1 MLGSLRAEE
10 MTAEIAET
18 NKFINLKPI
27 KSMKANKKTFVG
39 ILAGLALTTVAAIA
53 IKRATRREEKR
64 LVEMKKQEDQDIKD
78 LGVSPERMR
87 SQVIECE
94 READKNMVK
103 AMFVGIES
111 NPDWDKDVIDID
123 RALSSK
129 SMLHITEDTGNRGIK
144 YLNFLFEI
152 PDLSGTK
159 GYNDPRIGDYYVSMK
174 QLKEYL
180 WSRVVTYCKEPRG
193 YMAVYLAYS
202 YKNPNKKSEK
212 DHSLIS
218 EVLEIPRSVWSK
230 WADEHDGVV
239 EFFNDA
245 EENGILPACQKKHVW
260 EEVCDVLTKDIISKN
275 PDIENL
281 DTISPR
287 PEELRLMYKISFREA
302 ERAGDFGIDVKTAL
316 NCLKYIYEDFSVT
329 RKDSEKGGVRF
340 DNFMFHA
347 PNDEGTFDSLTR
359 YYTTK
364 NGEVVHD
371 SYSYPD
377 DDEEEVDYS
386 KTNNVFNAAKY
397 AALEKR
403 SMK

>member
-1 MLGSLRAEE
+1 
-10 MTAEIAET
+10 
-18 NKFINLKPI
+18 
-27 KSMKANKKTFVG
+27 MKTNKKTFVG
-39 ILAGLALTTVAAIA
+39 ILAGIALTTVAALA
-53 IKRATRREEKR
+53 IRRATRREEKR
-64 LVEMKKQEDQDIKD
+64 LVEMKKQEDRDIES

-87 SQVIECE
+87 AQVIECE
-94 READKNMVK
+94 RKADKNMVK

-111 NPDWDKDVIDID
+111 NPEWDKDVIDVD
-123 RALSSK
+123 KALRSK
-129 SMLHITEDTGNRGIK
+129 AMLHIIEDTGNRGIK

-202 YKNPNKKSEK
+202 YKNPNKKSDN

-218 EVLEIPRSVWSK
+218 EVVEIPRSVWSK
-230 WADEHDGVV
+230 WADEHDGVY
-239 EFFNDA
+239 EFFTDA
-245 EENGILPACQKKHVW
+245 EENGILPACQKKRVW
-260 EEVCDVLTKDIISKN
+260 EEVCEVLTNDIVSKN
-275 PDIENL
+275 PDIETL

-316 NCLKYIYEDFSVT
+316 NCLKYVYEEFSVT
-329 RKDSEKGGVRF
+329 RKGSEKGGVGY

-347 PNDEGTFDSLTR
+347 PNDEGVFDSLTR
-359 YYTTK
+359 YYTAK
-364 NGEVVHD
+364 GGEVVHD
-371 SYSYPD
+371 SYSYPE

-386 KTNNVFNAAKY
+386 KTNNIFNAAKHS
-397 AALEKR
+397 ALEKR
-403 SMK
+403 GK